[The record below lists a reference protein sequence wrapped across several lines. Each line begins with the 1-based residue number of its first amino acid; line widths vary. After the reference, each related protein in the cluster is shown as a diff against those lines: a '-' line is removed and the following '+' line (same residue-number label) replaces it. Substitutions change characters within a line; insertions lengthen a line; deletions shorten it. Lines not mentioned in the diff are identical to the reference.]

1 MDKSKL
7 SEEQKAGINEAF
19 IELVHRLNEINK
31 KNGKNEIIHCTVV
44 FTKCSMNDEGEIL
57 INSNITSTAG
67 DVETC
72 RFFLDRG
79 LYTLRQTTSE
89 SVKIYL

>member
-7 SEEQKAGINEAF
+7 SEEQKAGVNEAF
-19 IELVHRLNEINK
+19 IELIHRLNEINK
-31 KNGKNEIIHCTVV
+31 KNGKNEIIHCTAV
-44 FTKCSMNDEGEIL
+44 FTKCSMNDEGDIL
-57 INSNITSTAG
+57 INSTVTSTAG
-67 DVETC
+67 DIKTC

-79 LYTLRQTTSE
+79 LHSVSQTTSE